1 MAAFLTCTVLF
12 FFQVN
17 EGTNVVLQHNI
28 VAGYE
33 RVAYRIDGEPCPGN
47 ENDLTKVKVDIS
59 AKFPMLA
66 WTVKLITSGYI
77 SPVCTLNAQ
86 IEETRCRTEV
96 LKDPPLPDF
105 CLCRLFEREW
115 ELDSQRGSRRCVRSL
130 SEQRR
135 FARLQ
140 PHPGLLRLEELWPR
154 HLLPGFNTELLPFL
168 TLTLIWTRQ
177 RSDLI
182 WLHQEGTMCRCVS

>member
-96 LKDPPLPDF
+96 LKDPPPPPWFLPV
-105 CLCRLFEREW
+105 
-115 ELDSQRGSRRCVRSL
+115 QV
-130 SEQRR
+130 
-135 FARLQ
+135 
-140 PHPGLLRLEELWPR
+140 
-154 HLLPGFNTELLPFL
+154 
-168 TLTLIWTRQ
+168 IWTRMRTGFTTRLTAVCSESIWTKTVCPAAASSRASSSGGALTTASTSRFQ
-177 RSDLI
+177 YWTSSISDTYLD
-182 WLHQEGTMCRCVS
+182 LSA